1 MTNKNIYES
10 LGSLDPALI
19 EKAAPAEEVQFAAP
33 KKADRKKNAWVKWL
47 TVAACACLVISGSVL
62 LGGLFSEDSPNDDIV
77 SGFVI
82 TAYAENGELTELGAE
97 NRVLNVLSSS
107 VGQNNQ
113 GNIFGVNMPLFHF
126 KVRPSGAIES
136 NETLFAKY
144 ELSVSYNG
152 KIVEGTDEHVMVA
165 CSTYA
170 QGFEG
175 ESAFLVMGWFEDPT
189 DITISILEKESREI
203 VQTLYVNVSYMPHK
217 NAYELRYVDLN
228 TLIKNQEQAV
238 KASDALTRYFL
249 SQGYVPDYPAY
260 YGGCYIENNR
270 LHVRLV
276 APTDQEMSEI
286 SLVLDLYKN
295 VVVYHY
301 GEYSMSDLQAY
312 ADQTVDKMIALG
324 YRVTEWC
331 VSDRTGD
338 VVIAVL
344 EEDFDAAVAW
354 AADALEDYPKVVIEI
369 GDYVIP
375 E

>member
-10 LGSLDPALI
+10 LGGLDPALI
-19 EKAAPAEEVQFAAP
+19 ERAAPAEKVQTIAP
-33 KKADRKKNAWVKWL
+33 KKMCRKKSAWIKWL
-47 TVAACACLVISGSVL
+47 TVAACVCLVITGSVL
-62 LGGLFSEDSPNDDIV
+62 LGGSFSDDPPDDDIA

-97 NRVLNVLSSS
+97 NSVLSVLSSS
-107 VGQNNQ
+107 VGQNN
-113 GNIFGVNMPLFHF
+113 IFGVDMPLFNF
-126 KVRPSGAIES
+126 KVRPSGATES
-136 NETLFAKY
+136 DETLFARY

-152 KIVEGTDEHVMVA
+152 KVVEGMDEHVMVA
-165 CSTYA
+165 YNVYA

-175 ESAFLVMGWFEDPT
+175 ESSFSVTGWFEEPT
-189 DITISILEKESREI
+189 DITISILETESGEI
-203 VQTLYVNVSYMPHK
+203 VQTLFVNVSYMPHK
-217 NAYELRYVDLN
+217 NAYELKYVDLN
-228 TLIKNQEQAV
+228 TLEKNQEQAV

-249 SQGYVPDYPAY
+249 SQGYVTDYPAY

-276 APTDQEMSEI
+276 APTDREMSEI
-286 SLVLDLYKN
+286 SLVLDLYKS

-301 GEYSMSDLQAY
+301 GEYSMSDLKAY
-312 ADQTVDKMIALG
+312 ADQTVETMELLS
-324 YRVTEWC
+324 YRVTEWY
-331 VSDRTGD
+331 VDDRTGN

-354 AADALEDYPKVVIEI
+354 AADTLEAYPKVVIEI
-369 GDYVIP
+369 GGYVVS